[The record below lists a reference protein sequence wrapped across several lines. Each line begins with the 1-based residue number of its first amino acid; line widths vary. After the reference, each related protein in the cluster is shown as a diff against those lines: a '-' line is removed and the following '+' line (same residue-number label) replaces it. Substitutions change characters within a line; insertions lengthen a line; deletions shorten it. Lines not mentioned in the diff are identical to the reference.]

1 MQSRCPSNWTAKVL
15 LIKNHEEVN
24 GVDVCVG
31 VYEFTAEIKLTA
43 NFNTSNMDWCVDCMT
58 EALGKTSI
66 TTV

>member
-1 MQSRCPSNWTAKVL
+1 ML